1 MTDYTKRI
9 SELREQQV
17 EGINEEIADVFAEEQ
32 RANFERNQ
40 SQTEAVKGRVYGQV
54 PRPNGGQS

>member
-40 SQTEAVKGRVYGQV
+40 SQTEAVKGRVYSQV